1 MLLILWTFLR
11 ACRHRNDQWKMM
23 RQFVYAHRGLHDKPT
38 VPENSMA
45 AFRRAVERGYGSEL
59 DIHLMKDGNLA
70 VIHDASLKRTA
81 GTDVRIEDLTAED
94 LHRYVLEDSAEH
106 IPLFQEVLELYA
118 GRAPLIVELKP
129 ERGNHKELAAAAAE
143 LLDGYTGA
151 YCIESFDPRAVAWFR
166 RHRPDVCRGQLS
178 QNFMQHP
185 EGVKSPVLR
194 FLLTHLLLN
203 VLSRPDFV
211 AYRVEDRNLWSYRL
225 HRTVHRPH
233 TAWWTLQRAEE
244 LQTARRENAAG
255 IFECFEP

>member
-1 MLLILWTFLR
+1 
-11 ACRHRNDQWKMM
+11 
-23 RQFVYAHRGLHDKPT
+23 
-38 VPENSMA
+38 MA

-59 DIHLMKDGNLA
+59 DVHLMKDGQLA

-81 GTDVRIEDLTAED
+81 DADVQIEDLTAED
-94 LHRYVLEDSAEH
+94 LRRYQLEESEEH
-106 IPLFQEVLELYA
+106 IPLLQEVLELYR
-118 GRAPLIVELKP
+118 GQAPLIVELKP
-129 ERGNHKELAAAAAE
+129 ERGNYKALAAAAAE
-143 LLDGYTGA
+143 LLEHYEGA

-166 RHRPDVCRGQLS
+166 KHRPEVCRGQLS
-178 QNFMQHP
+178 QNFMKHP
-185 EGVKSPVLR
+185 EGVKSPALR

-211 AYRVEDRNLWSYRL
+211 AYRMEDRILWSYRL
-225 HRTVHRPH
+225 HRLVHRPC